1 MGSFENFAYNV
12 LRLGVKRGR
21 PPVFSA
27 QQFYPAKE
35 ERELQ
40 ETLKREL
47 ERLWTAALQVA
58 LQGIRDDVSDLAQIR
73 AELSEDFVNNV
84 NGIAD
89 KIIGNAQKSLVKF
102 SEMTIGRP
110 YYPGALEG
118 SIKADWTATF
128 QQLCISA
135 DTTAKAKIAQ
145 LVSQGK
151 DQGMNKL
158 QIEKLVKSEL
168 PADTAHRAE
177 LIARTE
183 TAKLNNAAT
192 MASYREAGIEYYK
205 WLSCIDDRTR
215 ESHAKLNGKICAVG
229 RPDVYFEEN
238 EENPLKPISHGR
250 AGEGMYIGDPGTD
263 FQCRCTCVPWDP
275 RIDGKFEIKEAP
287 EPKPKE
293 PSKLEV
299 AREETA
305 AEKARAEEAERKL
318 RLLQRSIERH
328 SERTAKDVE
337 GIIAAWEARNSK
349 WRILH
354 AAEKRHAS
362 RNEAKIIAEM
372 QERIKVRAEGRAIL
386 AELEGISGIDLDKMR
401 EALKTG
407 NVSEIK
413 NAQKVLESY
422 KSELLGFEKYVENP
436 IENAKTYGFTD
447 IKNVYNSIESKFQQ
461 WNGLPEWKLLK
472 KYDFEANFVEQ
483 HKKYSTWKIAQ
494 KAYQNAYNELKV
506 KVDLDNLKP
515 ELDDLKKYKSKAK
528 DFVSALKDAETKFI
542 NAKTLADVQE
552 AKNSIDAAIKIREN
566 IEAKKMAKKIGG
578 NVTQAQRD
586 AAFWAKNGKDY
597 YDEFI
602 VHTGNV
608 WNTLSVKEKGSL
620 YYYTHTYCNINEPLR
635 GIAYIGNASKAKEGL
650 SKIPYITSALDKF
663 VIPKDIWLQRGDRDV
678 STIFHRFGID
688 ISGMTEKQAQKALL
702 GKEGIEKAFL
712 SCGSSKG
719 KGFSGEVITNM
730 YVPKGTKGAYVEPIS
745 HYGNGNSYDNWDGLT
760 RQSSVSGENE
770 TLLQRGTKF
779 RVTKVEKKGSQWYID
794 VDVIGQEPQ
803 SY

>member
-299 AREETA
+299 AREETRKAVEKANEAEKKARKA
-305 AEKARAEEAERKL
+305 AEAASGAVRKAEI
-318 RLLQRSIERH
+318 LQKANERH
-328 SERTAKDVE
+328 SKRTQEQRESIVEKRRVKNVTRELKGFGRSPEYIKNIFEIEKSLGVRYSGEMTHEKADTGAVNPKYGTDRKYGINCQTCVIVYELRRRGFDIQALPKMNAVQDV
-337 GIIAAWEARNSK
+337 ISRNSLFPWK
-349 WRILH
+349 NKDGSAVTFQDGTTERYKHKPRYNLSQKVKDIQSFMKENGRYNIGMAWKGNRSAHIISGWSENGEL
-354 AAEKRHAS
+354 KFYDPQ
-362 RNEAKIIAEM
+362 NNKIMNLETFIGLYLKNTSTNLCIDV
-372 QERIKVRAEGRAIL
+372 IKVDDKMVYSI
-386 AELEGISGIDLDKMR
+386 IDLKNIGIP
-401 EALKTG
+401 TG
-407 NVSEIK
+407 
-413 NAQKVLESY
+413 
-422 KSELLGFEKYVENP
+422 
-436 IENAKTYGFTD
+436 T
-447 IKNVYNSIESKFQQ
+447 
-461 WNGLPEWKLLK
+461 
-472 KYDFEANFVEQ
+472 
-483 HKKYSTWKIAQ
+483 
-494 KAYQNAYNELKV
+494 
-506 KVDLDNLKP
+506 
-515 ELDDLKKYKSKAK
+515 
-528 DFVSALKDAETKFI
+528 
-542 NAKTLADVQE
+542 
-552 AKNSIDAAIKIREN
+552 
-566 IEAKKMAKKIGG
+566 
-578 NVTQAQRD
+578 
-586 AAFWAKNGKDY
+586 
-597 YDEFI
+597 
-602 VHTGNV
+602 
-608 WNTLSVKEKGSL
+608 
-620 YYYTHTYCNINEPLR
+620 
-635 GIAYIGNASKAKEGL
+635 
-650 SKIPYITSALDKF
+650 
-663 VIPKDIWLQRGDRDV
+663 
-678 STIFHRFGID
+678 
-688 ISGMTEKQAQKALL
+688 
-702 GKEGIEKAFL
+702 
-712 SCGSSKG
+712 
-719 KGFSGEVITNM
+719 
-730 YVPKGTKGAYVEPIS
+730 
-745 HYGNGNSYDNWDGLT
+745 
-760 RQSSVSGENE
+760 
-770 TLLQRGTKF
+770 
-779 RVTKVEKKGSQWYID
+779 
-794 VDVIGQEPQ
+794 
-803 SY
+803 